1 MQDDYILENS
11 LRVARAEKRLT
22 QDQLA
27 KKAGVSRQT
36 ISAIENL
43 DYNPS
48 VKLALILAK
57 CLNKD
62 INDLF
67 SLFTPYEGNV

>member
-1 MQDDYILENS
+1 MQDDYILENT

-67 SLFTPYEGNV
+67 SLFTSYEEDM